1 MKKIKFLIFL
11 IVLSSCNQYLGSKD
25 PDYIPTN
32 EVTEILSDLDKNNL
46 RTEVEFDN
54 IIFPKAVNPSL
65 YINTLEI
72 EKILSVNKN
81 SIVNFLNEKIIV
93 SKDKVVYLIDKNN
106 QNKLEYKLNLSKD
119 EKTISIFEFNEV
131 IHILTDRSRIFII
144 DGQNISELAD
154 YNIFLNTSPIVL
166 DKNLI
171 LLSVF
176 FVI

>member
-1 MKKIKFLIFL
+1 MKKIKFLVFL
-11 IVLSSCNQYLGSKD
+11 LVLSSCNQYLGKVE

-106 QNKLEYKLNLSKD
+106 QNKL
-119 EKTISIFEFNEV
+119 
-131 IHILTDRSRIFII
+131 
-144 DGQNISELAD
+144 
-154 YNIFLNTSPIVL
+154 
-166 DKNLI
+166 
-171 LLSVF
+171 
-176 FVI
+176 